1 MAKRILVPLDEAVRA
16 EGMIEELATLSRGS
30 GAVVRLLHVASTPD
44 NLVDEDGR
52 VLAYADQ
59 EAARLEAAALDYL
72 RRIATTFGSVT
83 VECAVRF
90 GDPAEQILEDADA
103 WDADLIAIATRGGA
117 ASAGYCSGAW
127 RSRCFARRPRPSR
140 SIAPQDGERPSE
152 ARGDND
158 HARTSR
164 NRWLERRTS
173 GCRIPQGASAS
184 SVHSRENRRRRDAS
198 LLRARRP
205 SDPRVQTL
213 STR

>member
-44 NLVDEDGR
+44 NIVDEDGR

-103 WDADLIAIATRGGA
+103 WDADLIAMATRGRRCIGRVLLGSVAEQVFSKASTAVTLYRA
-117 ASAGYCSGAW
+117 AG
-127 RSRCFARRPRPSR
+127 R
-140 SIAPQDGERPSE
+140 
-152 ARGDND
+152 
-158 HARTSR
+158 
-164 NRWLERRTS
+164 
-173 GCRIPQGASAS
+173 
-184 SVHSRENRRRRDAS
+184 
-198 LLRARRP
+198 
-205 SDPRVQTL
+205 
-213 STR
+213 

>member
-16 EGMIEELATLSRGS
+16 GGMIEELATLSRGS

-44 NLVDEDGR
+44 NIVDEDGR

-103 WDADLIAIATRGGA
+103 WDADLIAMATHGRRCIGRVLLGSVAEQVFSKAPTAVTLYRA
-117 ASAGYCSGAW
+117 AG
-127 RSRCFARRPRPSR
+127 R
-140 SIAPQDGERPSE
+140 
-152 ARGDND
+152 
-158 HARTSR
+158 
-164 NRWLERRTS
+164 
-173 GCRIPQGASAS
+173 
-184 SVHSRENRRRRDAS
+184 
-198 LLRARRP
+198 
-205 SDPRVQTL
+205 
-213 STR
+213 